1 MMELALLE
9 SSLADAQKTEEKK
22 EKEKGLTAEEEQNLD
37 SIMQSLDI
45 ESGDE
50 GNVENIDLDALGE
63 SMSEVDEGE
72 DIETRDFNAEFGL

>member
-9 SSLADAQKTEEKK
+9 SSLADAQKTEEK
-22 EKEKGLTAEEEQNLD
+22 KEKGLTAEEEQNLD